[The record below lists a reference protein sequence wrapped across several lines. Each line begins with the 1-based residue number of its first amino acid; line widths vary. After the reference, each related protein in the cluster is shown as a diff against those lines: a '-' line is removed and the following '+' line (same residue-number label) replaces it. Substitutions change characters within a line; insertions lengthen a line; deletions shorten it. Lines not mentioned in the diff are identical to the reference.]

1 MHLVG
6 FCPASVVL
14 TLWIDDAARSGPK
27 QDVFTIYDLKNKFIA
42 YTTTFTNISYI
53 VSEWGSIFVL
63 TRDGLVNVPPHAHT
77 NMARKCSRSQF
88 VLAYA

>member
-1 MHLVG
+1 MLL
-6 FCPASVVL
+6 L
-14 TLWIDDAARSGPK
+14 TLTLGHRSGPK

-63 TRDGLVNVPPHAHT
+63 TRDGLVRTAHAHGT
-77 NMARKCSRSQF
+77 CEF
-88 VLAYA
+88 EIC